1 VALTPL
7 TNARVIV
14 DASQVAGDFIASLP
28 ERRGVRGAARLECR
42 AQVVMTEELALDIEP
57 TDTRRP
63 EARPSVAL
71 GAAVRRLRQ
80 GRFTLAQLA
89 ERSGVSVGLL
99 SLIERGRGN
108 PSINTLAGIAEALD
122 VSLPD
127 LVAAAVEEGTA
138 DDGAGLVVTLSD
150 VDADGTGV
158 ALPSLQP
165 AAGVV
170 THGAPSEL
178 AAADAAWESRMVLQ
192 GGQEARVRVLD
203 GTLELALRDRTA
215 IADAVAGRPLSVD
228 LSLRTSSSDVPASIP
243 PVDDPR
249 WGDLARGEIPFEPST
264 LAARMLFTHVVR
276 CVRQDPSSPTIERW
290 VRELRGF
297 FVKYESIS
305 APDLAQIFGPDEAA

>member
-1 VALTPL
+1 
-7 TNARVIV
+7 
-14 DASQVAGDFIASLP
+14 
-28 ERRGVRGAARLECR
+28 
-42 AQVVMTEELALDIEP
+42 MTEDHALDIEP
-57 TDTRRP
+57 EDPRRP
-63 EARPSVAL
+63 DARPSVAL
-71 GAAVRRLRQ
+71 GAAVRRLRR

-108 PSINTLAGIAEALD
+108 PSINTLASIADALE

-127 LVAAAVEEGTA
+127 LVAAAVEEASSSDGTA
-138 DDGAGLVVTLSD
+138 LVVTLSD
-150 VDADGTGV
+150 TDADGS
-158 ALPSLQP
+158 ALARLGP
-165 AAGVV
+165 ASGVV
-170 THGAPSEL
+170 VGGP
-178 AAADAAWESRMVLQ
+178 ADAAAAEPGWDSRMLLQ

-215 IADAVAGRPLSVD
+215 IADAAAGHPLSVD
-228 LSLRTSSSDVPASIP
+228 LSLRATPPGAPLAIP

-249 WGDLARGEIPFEPST
+249 WGDLARGDIPFEPSS

>member
-1 VALTPL
+1 
-7 TNARVIV
+7 
-14 DASQVAGDFIASLP
+14 
-28 ERRGVRGAARLECR
+28 
-42 AQVVMTEELALDIEP
+42 MTEEHALEIEP
-57 TDTRRP
+57 TDTRRA

-71 GAAVRRLRQ
+71 GAAVRRIRQ

-99 SLIERGRGN
+99 SLVERGRGN
-108 PSINTLAGIAEALD
+108 PSINTLAGIAEALE

-127 LVAAAVEEGTA
+127 LVAAAVEEVTA
-138 DDGAGLVVTLSD
+138 DGAGLVVTLSD
-150 VDADGTGV
+150 IDPDGTAV
-158 ALPSLQP
+158 PLPVLRP
-165 AAGVV
+165 IPGAV
-170 THGAPSEL
+170 TRGAPSDL
-178 AAADAAWESRMVLQ
+178 AAADAAWESHMLLQ

-203 GTLELALRDRTA
+203 GTLELSLRDRTA
-215 IADAVAGRPLSVD
+215 IADAAAGRPLSVD
-228 LSLRTSSSDVPASIP
+228 LSLRTASSELPASIP

>member
-1 VALTPL
+1 
-7 TNARVIV
+7 
-14 DASQVAGDFIASLP
+14 
-28 ERRGVRGAARLECR
+28 
-42 AQVVMTEELALDIEP
+42 MTEEQAQVIDP
-57 TDTRRP
+57 TETSRP
-63 EARPSVAL
+63 QARPSVAL
-71 GAAVRRLRQ
+71 GAAVRRTRL

-108 PSINTLAGIAEALD
+108 PSINTLAAIADALD
-122 VSLPD
+122 ISLPD
-127 LVAAAVEEGTA
+127 LVAAAV
-138 DDGAGLVVTLSD
+138 AGDASVDTGDLVVTLSD
-150 VDADGTGV
+150 TDADGAVGALPRIRPVGDLPAELIASGV
-158 ALPSLQP
+158 A
-165 AAGVV
+165 A
-170 THGAPSEL
+170 TE
-178 AAADAAWESRMVLQ
+178 AAWESRMLLQ

-203 GTLELALRDRTA
+203 GTLELALRDRTS

-228 LSLRTSSSDVPASIP
+228 LSLRTASPDAMLGIP

-249 WGDLARGEIPFEPST
+249 WGDLARGDIPFEPTT

-276 CVRQDPSSPTIERW
+276 CVRQDPSSPNIERW